1 MDIGLVD
8 GIGNLQDA
16 VALAAQLADI
26 DDPSLLELP
35 EAIDPFE
42 QFLEDFAGVSAAV
55 AIAEA
60 AGIENDVIAPLLE
73 VEALLTA
80 APTDRIQARMPYS
93 LRIY

>member
-1 MDIGLVD
+1 M
-8 GIGNLQDA
+8 
-16 VALAAQLADI
+16 
-26 DDPSLLELP
+26 
-35 EAIDPFE
+35 
-42 QFLEDFAGVSAAV
+42 